1 MSFVD
6 DDDDDTDDD
15 RLTSIRKLRRPMSI
29 FNYPTPAGANSSSN
43 NALYGRY
50 QGMRSVSSLQ
60 KPAGVLQ
67 HPQRR
72 SVSLLNGYPDHLKYR
87 LESDRPSSRT
97 GRKSSLG
104 AGGGEDTA
112 ADMFNELDLI
122 KERMQRLNAGTSSGR
137 ATPQP
142 INHTAT
148 VGVATTPVTS
158 SANINFASSST
169 TVPSDRL
176 FQRRSSLTNTQ
187 PGSDYYRSARTATM
201 PLALPV
207 MSPNSPLAR
216 APMANPIDFVPP
228 DRTPTS
234 LSQHHLQSVLAR
246 LGDCVDIDSLLI
258 DRACSDLLR
267 VYPTTTTPQQR
278 EALDQVCLSM
288 ANFVIKM
295 LDDGQKQQNDFE
307 CEQQQE
313 QQLQDQQQQ
322 QQQQHHHHHQ
332 LQFQN
337 HHIQPHQQQKAPP
350 LINHQVAPMMNQTAP
365 MLLDTA
371 NVLVS
376 LQMPPPQANPSVND
390 VILTGNSN
398 GTTGSSTTSNSNSN
412 YSINNKQNNNF
423 DVNNP
428 NGLSVYSPTSS
439 STTTVNNNAMNA
451 GVSSTTVFVGG
462 LNPNINE
469 LQLFELFKPF
479 GTITDVKIPPGK
491 QCGFVKYNER
501 LEAEA
506 AINGLQGFIIM
517 GSPIR
522 LSWGRLNSNSASA
535 SNATTT
541 TAPPSSYLYV

>member
-1 MSFVD
+1 MSFID

-332 LQFQN
+332 QQQQLQDHQ
-337 HHIQPHQQQKAPP
+337 HQQHQQQHQQQQQQQLQQQQQQSHFSLQP
-350 LINHQVAPMMNQTAP
+350 LQRDFYTTPQPNPLRGDSLEIPDSGQYKDYHRPNSS
-365 MLLDTA
+365 LKLDTSDPHLPRRQQQHSRRSRA
-371 NVLVS
+371 NS
-376 LQMPPPQANPSVND
+376 LLFHKDTFVAR
-390 VILTGNSN
+390 
-398 GTTGSSTTSNSNSN
+398 
-412 YSINNKQNNNF
+412 NKSFSGIFPEIRARQN
-423 DVNNP
+423 
-428 NGLSVYSPTSS
+428 
-439 STTTVNNNAMNA
+439 
-451 GVSSTTVFVGG
+451 
-462 LNPNINE
+462 
-469 LQLFELFKPF
+469 
-479 GTITDVKIPPGK
+479 
-491 QCGFVKYNER
+491 
-501 LEAEA
+501 
-506 AINGLQGFIIM
+506 
-517 GSPIR
+517 
-522 LSWGRLNSNSASA
+522 
-535 SNATTT
+535 
-541 TAPPSSYLYV
+541 